1 MCRQL
6 EFVAQFVP
14 VIRANDY
21 HDLATEFVLEFL
33 VLARFFSL
41 QYRFQ
46 RRAGRHHYFSYL
58 KVPMR
63 LSIMAMRPHNF
74 LLARNLML
82 VGTLNLLLSVK

>member
-1 MCRQL
+1 MYRLL
-6 EFVAQFVP
+6 EFVARFVL
-14 VIRANDY
+14 VIRANGY
-21 HDLATEFVLEFL
+21 LDLAMEFVLVFP

-58 KVPMR
+58 KVPMH
-63 LSIMAMRPHNF
+63 LLIMAMLPHNF

-82 VGTLNLLLSVK
+82 VGILNLPL